1 MEQTRGDL
9 PLQALPALHRASG
22 LLALSPGGELEGC
35 LPDEV
40 AALRRVATWAKE
52 FLSRPHPDLG
62 RPGHVC
68 PWVNASIRNERFLL
82 TLIRRAHENLS
93 AAEQTFLRLKRYFL
107 EEMQPTA
114 GREAQLKTI
123 VVLFTGLPPDDVPS
137 IINGLHVRLKPQFV
151 REGLMLGE
159 FFSKCEKEG
168 LRNPK
173 FRPLRSETPLIVI
186 RSMVQTDIAFLADD
200 SNFIRAYLGK
210 FQANGVD
217 EVFSLLEQRPH
228 TPHDRVALL
237 LDTVVEFDVS
247 DGRPVEKDRSTGLLK
262 SPQLLK
268 RLESELQCA
277 APMTSHT
284 VMVVG
289 VDALESSASSH
300 KASDASHLLWD
311 VARMVKSG
319 QRAESLL
326 VRHGS
331 DSLALL
337 ALDVKPELAGILA
350 ERIRAACEGRHTTAE
365 ASLATTVSI
374 GIATVTTGR
383 THAVASDVLAAAE
396 RACAAARS
404 AGGNR
409 IVTAD
414 LPTGDEFRY
423 PSNKASS
430 SPPLMPGA
438 LRK

>member
-1 MEQTRGDL
+1 LTEAGQPATEQTRRDL
-9 PLQALPALHRASG
+9 PLQALPVLHKASG
-22 LLALSPGGELEGC
+22 LLALPPGGELEGR
-35 LPDEV
+35 LPDET

-62 RPGHVC
+62 RSGHVC

-82 TLIRRAHENLS
+82 TLTRRAHENLS

-107 EEMQPTA
+107 EEMQPTT

-123 VVLFTGLPPDDVPS
+123 VVLFTGLPPDEVPS

-186 RSMVQTDIAFLADD
+186 RSMVETDIAFLADD
-200 SNFIRAYLGK
+200 STFVRAYLRK

-217 EVFSLLEQRPH
+217 EVFSLLKQRPH
-228 TPHDRVALL
+228 TPRDRVALL
-237 LDTVVEFDVS
+237 LNTVAEFDVS
-247 DGRPVEKDRSTGLLK
+247 DGRPVEKDRSTGLFK

-268 RLESELQCA
+268 RLESELQRA
-277 APMTSHT
+277 APMTSQT
-284 VMVVG
+284 VMVLG
-289 VDALESSASSH
+289 VDALESSLSSD
-300 KASDASHLLWD
+300 KANEASHLLWD

-337 ALDVKPELAGILA
+337 ALHIKPELAGILA
-350 ERIRAACEGRHTTAE
+350 ERIRAACETRPTTPE
-365 ASLATTVSI
+365 ASLATTLSI
-374 GIATVTTGR
+374 GIATVTKGR
-383 THAVASDVLAAAE
+383 THAIASDVLTAAD
-396 RACAAARS
+396 RACAAAR
-404 AGGNR
+404 AEGGNR
-409 IVTAD
+409 IVMAD
-414 LPTGDEFRY
+414 LPTG
-423 PSNKASS
+423 
-430 SPPLMPGA
+430 
-438 LRK
+438 